1 MPSLFDTD
9 AVSELLKPRP
19 NLRYADWVRSL
30 PWREQYVSAVSLS
43 ELLRGAYKHSD
54 SRYVDAIEQ
63 RVLGVVT
70 VLPFDT
76 PAARIFGWISSDLR
90 RAGRTLE
97 DADLQIA
104 ATAIRHNLELVTGN
118 IRHFSR
124 VPGLVINPV
133 LAEARRMA

>member
-1 MPSLFDTD
+1 VPYLFDTD

-30 PWREQYVSAVSLS
+30 PWREQFISAVSLG
-43 ELLRGAYKHSD
+43 ELLRGAYMHSD
-54 SRYVDAIEQ
+54 SRFLNAIEQ
-63 RVLGVVT
+63 RVLSAVT

-90 RAGRTLE
+90 RAGTPLE

-104 ATAIRHNLELVTGN
+104 ATAIRHGLELVTGN

-133 LAEARRMA
+133 LAVARR